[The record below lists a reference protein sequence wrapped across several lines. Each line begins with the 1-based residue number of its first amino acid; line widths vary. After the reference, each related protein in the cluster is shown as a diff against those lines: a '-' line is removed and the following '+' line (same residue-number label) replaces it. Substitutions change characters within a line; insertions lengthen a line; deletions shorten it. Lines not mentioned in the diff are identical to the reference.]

1 LSGKEKNLTIF
12 DSEPGSHLYEH
23 KIRLEK
29 VRNELFKFGLTHTQ
43 AKVYIYLGKFGPK
56 SAPEIIKALNLPR
69 TETYY
74 VLNTLQSRGIITAE
88 LTSPMKYTALPIEQ
102 TMSVLINTEKEKINI
117 LSKQQGEVSQ
127 LWNEIPPFTIETN
140 ETENEKVQMLHGNP
154 QTLSKVTN
162 MIDTAKEG
170 IVIFGSV
177 KDLSRFYHSTV
188 FDTLPNSILDVRI
201 IVSPARTLPQFA
213 EKIDKKRIKLMPD
226 SKKDNQCFVIK
237 DHDEILVFLRNAA
250 HPSSDMFAVW
260 SDSKPLIDSMHN
272 LFDYSWD
279 DAEVCY

>member
-1 LSGKEKNLTIF
+1 MSGKEKNLAIF

-29 VRNELFKFGLTHTQ
+29 IRNELFKFGLTPTQ
-43 AKVYIYLGKFGPK
+43 AKIYIYLAKFGSK
-56 SAPEIIKALNLPR
+56 SAPDIIKALSLPR

-74 VLNTLQSRGIITAE
+74 VLNALQSRGIITAE
-88 LTSPMKYTALPIEQ
+88 LSSPMKYTALPLEQ

-117 LSKQQGEVSQ
+117 LSKQQEEVLQ
-127 LWNEIPPFTIETN
+127 IWNEIPPFTIETN
-140 ETENEKVQMLHGNP
+140 EIENEKVQMMHGNP
-154 QTLSKVTN
+154 PILNKITN
-162 MIDTAKEG
+162 MINTAKEG
-170 IVIFGSV
+170 IAIFGSV
-177 KDLSRFYHSTV
+177 KDLSRFHHSAV

-201 IVSPARTLPQFA
+201 VVSPAQTLPQFA
-213 EKIDKKRIKLMPD
+213 EKIDKKRIKLMP
-226 SKKDNQCFVIK
+226 SSEKDNQCFVIK
-237 DHDEILVFLRNAA
+237 DHDEILVFLRNAT